1 MSPAA
6 ELAILETE
14 PLAAANMVVGRRLS
28 KRYGRVAALRQVD
41 IEIAPGERVALLGP
55 NGAGKTTLLRLL
67 STLARPTA
75 GQLLVQGYDARRQA
89 GAIRGLVSLVGHR
102 PFLYDELTAAENL
115 RFRGRLHGVTDLPIR
130 VGAMLGLVGLA
141 ERANQPTGTLS
152 RGQQQRLAIAQ
163 ALLTDPALLLLD
175 EPDTGLDASGR
186 AVLEQLL
193 DPASGRTI
201 VFSTHDREWAQ
212 RVASRTITL
221 RDGRVAG
228 EITTPGARPALAG
241 TGREHLPARPPRPA
255 LVAPIGAIVAR
266 ELLSEY
272 RRRDTLVSLV
282 VFSLL
287 VLLVFDFAFDVRTAD
302 VPLLGPGL
310 LWVTFIFA
318 GVLAFNRSFS
328 QEEDRGTLTGLLL
341 APVDRA
347 AIYLGKLLVSSIS
360 LLLVE
365 AVTTAVFAGFFNPRV
380 QPLPLIGALLLGT
393 LGFAAVGTLF
403 AAMSANTRAREVLLP
418 VLLFPVSVPVLIAA
432 VQATATA
439 FGASAS
445 AAHPW
450 LGLIAS
456 YDAIFLAVSF
466 AVFDFVLE
474 E

>member
-1 MSPAA
+1 M
-6 ELAILETE
+6 AILETQ
-14 PLAAANMVVGRRLS
+14 PLAAANVVVGRGLT

-41 IEIAPGERVALLGP
+41 LCIAPGERVALLGP

-67 STLARPTA
+67 STLARPTS
-75 GQLLVQGYDARRQA
+75 GQLLVHGYDARRQA
-89 GAIRGLVSLVGHR
+89 GVIRGLVSLVGHR
-102 PFLYDELTAAENL
+102 PSLYDDLTAAENL
-115 RFRGRLHGVTDLPIR
+115 RFRGRLHGVADLQAQAR
-130 VGAMLGLVGLA
+130 AALGLVGLA
-141 ERANQPTGTLS
+141 ERSNQPAGTLS

-163 ALLTDPALLLLD
+163 ALLTDPTLLLLD

-201 VFSTHDREWAQ
+201 VFSTHDREWAE

-221 RDGRVAG
+221 RDGRVAA
-228 EITTPGARPALAG
+228 EATPLGARPARAE
-241 TGREHLPARPPRPA
+241 TGREHLPVKAAQPA
-255 LVAPIGAIVAR
+255 LLAPIGAIVAR

-287 VLLVFDFAFDVRTAD
+287 VLLVFDFAFDVRTVD

-328 QEEDRGTLTGLLL
+328 LEEDRGTLAGLLL

-347 AIYLGKLLVSSIS
+347 AIYLGKLLTSCLF

-365 AVTTAVFAGFFNPRV
+365 AVTTAVFAGFFSPRV

-418 VLLFPVSVPVLIAA
+418 VLLFPVAVPVLIAA
-432 VQATATA
+432 VQATASA
-439 FGASAS
+439 FGATAS
-445 AAHPW
+445 AHPW
-450 LGLIAS
+450 LGLIAA